1 MTRAFTSVPR
11 DLACIVLV
19 AVNFPMTIDWQA
31 FALTLQ
37 LAITVS
43 VILLVL
49 GLPIAYWIAFSR
61 WRWKF
66 LVEAVVALPIV
77 LPPTVLGFYVL
88 VALGP
93 RSPLGRWWIS
103 LTGHTL
109 AFTFGGLVI
118 GSILYS
124 LPFAVQPFA
133 TAFAAVDRKLLAASA
148 TLGASPLRSFLR
160 VTLPLSIPGLI
171 TGVALTFA
179 HTMGEFGV
187 VLMVGGNIPGVTR
200 TVSIDI
206 FDRVQASDYA
216 GANGTAFVLLA
227 ICFVV
232 LAAVYGTNQK
242 MWVIGPRK

>member
-1 MTRAFTSVPR
+1 M
-11 DLACIVLV
+11 
-19 AVNFPMTIDWQA
+19 MTIDWQA
-31 FALTLQ
+31 FRLTLQ

-43 VILLVL
+43 AILLLV
-49 GLPIAYWIAFSR
+49 GLPVAYWIAFSR

-66 LVEAVVALPIV
+66 LVEAMVALPFV

-88 VALGP
+88 VALGS
-93 RSPLGRWWIS
+93 RSPLGRWWIA

-109 AFTFGGLVI
+109 AFTFTGLVI

-133 TAFAAVDRKLLAASA
+133 ASFASVDRKLIAASA
-148 TLGASPLRSFLR
+148 TLGASSLRTFFR
-160 VTLPLSIPGLI
+160 VIMPLSLPGLI
-171 TGVALTFA
+171 TGIALSFA

-206 FDRVQASDYA
+206 YDRVQASDYS
-216 GANGTAFVLLA
+216 GANATALLLLMVCFAVLA
-227 ICFVV
+227 I
-232 LAAVYGTNQK
+232 VYGLNRKAWTF
-242 MWVIGPRK
+242 GPAK

>member
-1 MTRAFTSVPR
+1 MDWLAFRLTIR
-11 DLACIVLV
+11 LAAFV
-19 AVNFPMTIDWQA
+19 AGT
-31 FALTLQ
+31 
-37 LAITVS
+37 
-43 VILLVL
+43 LLVL

-66 LVEAVVALPIV
+66 LIEAVVALPIV

-88 VALGP
+88 IALGT
-93 RSPLGRWWIS
+93 RSPLGRFWQI

-133 TAFAAVDRKLLAASA
+133 AAFALVDSRLMAASA
-148 TLGASPLRSFLR
+148 TLGASKSQTFFR
-160 VTLPLSIPGLI
+160 VVLPLSVPGLL
-171 TGVALTFA
+171 TGVALSFA

-206 FDRVQASDYA
+206 YDQVQALNYSS
-216 GANGTAFVLLA
+216 ANQTALALLVISFA
-227 ICFVV
+227 T
-232 LAAVYGTNQK
+232 LALVYGLN
-242 MWVIGPRK
+242 RKVWTVRPWR

>member
-1 MTRAFTSVPR
+1 MA
-11 DLACIVLV
+11 
-19 AVNFPMTIDWQA
+19 IDWQT
-31 FALTLQ
+31 FRLTLQ

-43 VILLVL
+43 LILLVL
-49 GLPIAYWIAFSR
+49 GLPIAYWIASSR

-66 LVEAVVALPIV
+66 LIEALVALPIV

-103 LTGHTL
+103 FTGHTL
-109 AFTFGGLVI
+109 AFTFSGLI
-118 GSILYS
+118 LGSILYS

-133 TAFAAVDRKLLAASA
+133 ASFAGVDRKLIAASA
-148 TLGASPLRSFLR
+148 TLGASPLRTFLR
-160 VTLPLSIPGLI
+160 VIAPLSVPGLI
-171 TGVALTFA
+171 TGFALSFA

-206 FDRVQASDYA
+206 YDRVQSSDYA
-216 GANGTAFVLLA
+216 GANQTALILLLLCFALLA
-227 ICFVV
+227 
-232 LAAVYGTNQK
+232 LVYGLNRRTWLTNPIQ
-242 MWVIGPRK
+242 

>member
-1 MTRAFTSVPR
+1 MS
-11 DLACIVLV
+11 
-19 AVNFPMTIDWQA
+19 IDWQT
-31 FALTLQ
+31 FRLTLE
-37 LAITVS
+37 LAFTVS
-43 VILLVL
+43 AILFLI

-66 LVEAVVALPIV
+66 LIEALVALPIV

-93 RSPLGRWWIS
+93 RSPFGRWWIS
-103 LTGHTL
+103 LTGHPL
-109 AFTFGGLVI
+109 AFTFSGLVI

-133 TAFAAVDRKLLAASA
+133 ASFSAVDRKLIAASA
-148 TLGASPLRSFLR
+148 TLGASPLRTFVR
-160 VTLPLSIPGLI
+160 VTAPLSTAGLI
-171 TGVALTFA
+171 TGTALSFA

-206 FDRVQASDYA
+206 YDRVQSSDYA
-216 GANGTAFVLLA
+216 GANQTALVLLFV
-227 ICFVV
+227 CFALLV
-232 LAAVYGTNQK
+232 LVYGLNRK
-242 MWVIGPRK
+242 AWVINPVK